1 MYANTIFYKKSSAV
15 PIASRYTITLYTF
28 TFITPNGDT

>member
-1 MYANTIFYKKSSAV
+1 MYTNTIFYKKNSPV

-28 TFITPNGDT
+28 AFITPNGDT